1 MEAPDRGFAAA
12 QSPIAPGY
20 HLTLFPSTGAQNV
33 IVRILGEGQFNLP
46 GAVIDDLNE
55 IDNRMVEAVAAEDEV
70 QFQSLLDEMFQLV
83 RDRGEPLPLDQL
95 VESDLILPET
105 DLTLDEAE
113 HIFIG
118 DGLLA
123 G

>member
-1 MEAPDRGFAAA
+1 M
-12 QSPIAPGY
+12 
-20 HLTLFPSTGAQNV
+20 

-46 GAVIDDLNE
+46 GAVIDDLND

-118 DGLLA
+118 DGLLP

>member
-1 MEAPDRGFAAA
+1 M
-12 QSPIAPGY
+12 
-20 HLTLFPSTGAQNV
+20 

-46 GAVIDDLNE
+46 GAAIDDLND
-55 IDNRMVEAVAAEDEV
+55 IDNRMVEAVEDENREALY
-70 QFQSLLDEMFQLV
+70 SLLHEMQTLV
-83 RDRGEPLPLDQL
+83 REKGTPLPVEEL

-105 DLTLDEAE
+105 DLTLEEAE

-118 DGLLA
+118 DGLLP

>member
-1 MEAPDRGFAAA
+1 M
-12 QSPIAPGY
+12 
-20 HLTLFPSTGAQNV
+20 

-46 GAVIDDLNE
+46 GSAIDDLND
-55 IDNRMVEAVAAEDEV
+55 IDNRMVEAVAAEDGA

-83 RDRGEPLPLDQL
+83 RNRGEPVPLDEL

-118 DGLLA
+118 DGLLP

>member
-1 MEAPDRGFAAA
+1 M
-12 QSPIAPGY
+12 
-20 HLTLFPSTGAQNV
+20 

-46 GAVIDDLNE
+46 GSVIDALND
-55 IDNRMVEAVAAEDEV
+55 IDNRMVEAVATEDGA
-70 QFQSLLDEMFQLV
+70 QFQSLLDEMFRLV
-83 RDRGEPLPLDQL
+83 REQGEPLPLDQL

-118 DGLLA
+118 DGLLP

>member
-1 MEAPDRGFAAA
+1 M
-12 QSPIAPGY
+12 
-20 HLTLFPSTGAQNV
+20 

-46 GAVIDDLNE
+46 GAVIDDLND
-55 IDNRMVEAVAAEDEV
+55 IDNRMVEAVAAQDDV
-70 QFQSLLDEMFQLV
+70 QFQSLLDEMFRLV
-83 RDRGEPLPLDQL
+83 RERGQSVPLDEL

-118 DGLLA
+118 DGLLP

>member
-1 MEAPDRGFAAA
+1 M
-12 QSPIAPGY
+12 
-20 HLTLFPSTGAQNV
+20 

-46 GAVIDDLNE
+46 GVVIDELND
-55 IDNRMVEAVAAEDEV
+55 IDNQMVVAVEAEDEAN
-70 QFQSLLDEMFQLV
+70 FTRLLQEMLILV
-83 RDRGEPLPLDQL
+83 REKGAPVPVDEL
-95 VESDLILPET
+95 VESDLILPES

-118 DGLLA
+118 DGLLP

>member
-1 MEAPDRGFAAA
+1 M
-12 QSPIAPGY
+12 
-20 HLTLFPSTGAQNV
+20 

-46 GAVIDDLNE
+46 GVVIDDLND
-55 IDNRMVEAVAAEDEV
+55 IDNRMVEAVATEDDA
-70 QFQSLLDEMFQLV
+70 QFRSLLNEMFQLV
-83 RDRGEPLPLDQL
+83 RDRGQPLPLDQL
-95 VESDLILPET
+95 MESDLILPET

-118 DGLLA
+118 DGLLP

>member
-1 MEAPDRGFAAA
+1 M
-12 QSPIAPGY
+12 
-20 HLTLFPSTGAQNV
+20 

-46 GAVIDDLNE
+46 GVVIDELND
-55 IDNRMVEAVAAEDEV
+55 IDNQMVVAVEAEDEAN
-70 QFQSLLDEMFQLV
+70 FTRLLHEMLTLV
-83 RDRGEPLPLDQL
+83 REKGAPVPVDEL
-95 VESDLILPET
+95 VESDLILPES

-118 DGLLA
+118 DGLLP

>member
-1 MEAPDRGFAAA
+1 M
-12 QSPIAPGY
+12 
-20 HLTLFPSTGAQNV
+20 

-46 GAVIDDLNE
+46 GAAIDDLND

-70 QFQSLLDEMFQLV
+70 QFRSLLDEMFQLV
-83 RDRGEPLPLDQL
+83 RDRGEPVPVDQL

>member
-1 MEAPDRGFAAA
+1 M
-12 QSPIAPGY
+12 
-20 HLTLFPSTGAQNV
+20 

-46 GAVIDDLNE
+46 GSAIDDLND
-55 IDNRMVEAVAAEDEV
+55 IDNRMVEAVAAEDSA

-83 RDRGEPLPLDQL
+83 RDRGEPLPLDEL

-105 DLTLDEAE
+105 DLTLYEAE

-118 DGLLA
+118 DGLLP

>member
-1 MEAPDRGFAAA
+1 M
-12 QSPIAPGY
+12 
-20 HLTLFPSTGAQNV
+20 

-46 GAVIDDLNE
+46 GSVIDDLND
-55 IDNRMVEAVAAEDEV
+55 IDNRMVEAVAAEDGA
-70 QFQSLLDEMFQLV
+70 QFQSLLDEMFRLV
-83 RDRGEPLPLDQL
+83 REQGEPVPVDEL
-95 VESDLILPET
+95 VESDLILPEL

-118 DGLLA
+118 DGLLP

>member
-1 MEAPDRGFAAA
+1 M
-12 QSPIAPGY
+12 
-20 HLTLFPSTGAQNV
+20 

-46 GAVIDDLNE
+46 GVVIDDLND
-55 IDNRMVEAVAAEDEV
+55 IDNRMVEAVAAEDDV
-70 QFQSLLDEMFQLV
+70 QFRSLLDEMFQLV
-83 RDRGEPLPLDQL
+83 RDRGQPLPLDQL

-118 DGLLA
+118 DGLLPS
-123 G
+123 

>member
-1 MEAPDRGFAAA
+1 M
-12 QSPIAPGY
+12 
-20 HLTLFPSTGAQNV
+20 

-46 GAVIDDLNE
+46 GVVIDELND
-55 IDNRMVEAVAAEDEV
+55 IDNRMVEAVAAEDDV
-70 QFQSLLDEMFQLV
+70 QFRSLLDEMFQLV
-83 RDRGEPLPLDQL
+83 RDRGQPLPLDEL

-118 DGLLA
+118 DGLLP

>member
-1 MEAPDRGFAAA
+1 M
-12 QSPIAPGY
+12 
-20 HLTLFPSTGAQNV
+20 

-46 GAVIDDLNE
+46 GSVIDDLND
-55 IDNRMVEAVAAEDEV
+55 IDNRMVEAVATEDGA
-70 QFQSLLDEMFQLV
+70 QFQSLLDEMFRLV
-83 RDRGEPLPLDQL
+83 RDRGEPLPLDEL

-118 DGLLA
+118 DGLLP